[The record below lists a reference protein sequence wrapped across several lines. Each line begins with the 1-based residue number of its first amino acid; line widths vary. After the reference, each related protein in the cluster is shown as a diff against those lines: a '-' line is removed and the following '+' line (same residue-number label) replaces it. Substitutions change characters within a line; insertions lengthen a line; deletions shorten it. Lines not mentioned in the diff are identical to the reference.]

1 MNLQHII
8 LQAAPAAEEIAGKLS
23 TDSLAVKRQAIV
35 ETIRTT
41 PPDQLIDGLISQAIQ
56 FGLKV
61 LAALLIYIIGAWII
75 RMVKRGLKKG
85 FERKQTEKTLASFTL
100 SLVSIA
106 LWIVVIVISISTL
119 GINTTS
125 LAALL
130 AAGGMAIGMAMS
142 GTVQNFAGGIM
153 ILVFKPFKAGD
164 FIEAQGFSGTVTDVN
179 IVSTKLLTT
188 DNRRIILPNGALSN
202 GNINNISA
210 MPLRRVDISVSVPY
224 GTEAEQVKKALLEI
238 IGTCPYVLDSS
249 TQGASDPFVAIMN
262 LGDNSVNYVTR
273 SWVSATDYWNAY
285 FYLNET
291 FYTQLPRKYGI
302 GFPFQQM
309 DIHIKN

>member
-1 MNLQHII
+1 MRSIYI
-8 LQAAPAAEEIAGKLS
+8 LQAALNA
-23 TDSLAVKRQAIV
+23 DSLSVKRQALV
-35 ETIRTT
+35 ETLKST
-41 PPDQLIDGLISQAIQ
+41 PADQLFDKLVEQGIQ

-61 LAALLIYIIGAWII
+61 LAALVIYIIGAWVI
-75 RMVKRGLKKG
+75 RLVKNGLKKG
-85 FERKQTEKTLASFTL
+85 FARKNTEKTLASFTL

-106 LWIVVIVISISTL
+106 MWIIVIVISISTL

-164 FIEAQGFSGTVTDVN
+164 FIEALGFSGTVTEVN
-179 IVSTKLLTT
+179 IFSTKLLTT

-210 MPLRRVDISVSVPY
+210 LPLRRVDISVSVPY
-224 GTEAEQVKKALLEI
+224 GTEAEDVKKALLEV
-238 IGTCPYVLDSS
+238 IGTCPYLLDSS
-249 TQGASDPFVAIMN
+249 TPGAADPFVAIMS
-262 LGDNSVNYVTR
+262 LGDNSVNYITR
-273 SWVSATDYWNAY
+273 SWVSAADYWNAF
-285 FYLNET
+285 FYLNEN
-291 FYTQLPRKYGI
+291 FYTQLPAKYGI
-302 GFPFQQM
+302 GFPFRQV
-309 DIHIKN
+309 DVHIKN

>member
-1 MNLQHII
+1 MNLLYI
-8 LQAAPAAEEIAGKLS
+8 LQTNLNA
-23 TDSLAVKRQAIV
+23 DSLAVKRQAIV
-35 ETIRTT
+35 ETIKTT
-41 PPDQLIDGLISQAIQ
+41 PPDQLVDNLINQAIQ

-75 RMVKRGLKKG
+75 RLVKNGLKKG
-85 FERKQTEKTLASFTL
+85 FARKNTEKTLASFTL
-100 SLVSIA
+100 SLVSIG
-106 LWIVVIVISISTL
+106 LWIIVIVISISTL

-164 FIEAQGFSGTVTDVN
+164 FIEALGFTGTVTEVN
-179 IVSTKLLTT
+179 IVNTKLLTT

-210 MPLRRVDISVSVPY
+210 LPLRRVDINVNIPY
-224 GTEAEQVKKALLEI
+224 GSDAKAVKDALLEI
-238 IGTCPYVLDSS
+238 IGTCPYVLDST
-249 TQGASDPFVAIMN
+249 TQGAADPFVSIMN
-262 LGDNSVNYVTR
+262 LGDSGVTYVTR
-273 SWVSATDYWNAY
+273 SWVQAADYWNAY
-285 FYLNET
+285 FFLNEN
-291 FYTQLPRKYGI
+291 FYTLLPSKYGI

-309 DIHIKN
+309 DVHIKN

>member
-1 MNLQHII
+1 MNLLYI
-8 LQAAPAAEEIAGKLS
+8 LQTNLNA
-23 TDSLAVKRQAIV
+23 DSLAVKRQAIV
-35 ETIRTT
+35 ETIKTT
-41 PPDQLIDGLISQAIQ
+41 PPDQLVDNLINQAIQ

-75 RMVKRGLKKG
+75 RLVKNGLKKG
-85 FERKQTEKTLASFTL
+85 FARKNTEKTLASFTL
-100 SLVSIA
+100 SLVSIG
-106 LWIVVIVISISTL
+106 LWIIVIVISISTL

-164 FIEAQGFSGTVTDVN
+164 FIDALGFSGTVTEVN
-179 IVSTKLLTT
+179 IVNTKLLTT

-210 MPLRRVDISVSVPY
+210 LPLRRVDINVSIPY
-224 GTEAEQVKKALLEI
+224 GTDAETVKKALLEI
-238 IGTCPYVLDSS
+238 IGTCPYVLDPT
-249 TQGASDPFVAIMN
+249 TQGAADPFVAIMS

-285 FYLNET
+285 FFLNEN
-291 FYTQLPRKYGI
+291 FYTQLPEKYGI

>member
-1 MNLQHII
+1 MNLLYI
-8 LQAAPAAEEIAGKLS
+8 LQTNLNA
-23 TDSLAVKRQAIV
+23 DFLAVKRQAIV
-35 ETIRTT
+35 ETIKTT
-41 PPDQLIDGLISQAIQ
+41 PPDQLIDNLINQAIQ

-75 RMVKRGLKKG
+75 RMVKNGLKKS
-85 FERKQTEKTLASFTL
+85 FARKNTEKTLASFTL
-100 SLVSIA
+100 SLVSIGM
-106 LWIVVIVISISTL
+106 WIIVIVISISTL

-164 FIEAQGFSGTVTDVN
+164 FIEALGFSGIVTDVN

-188 DNRRIILPNGALSN
+188 DNRRVILPNGALSN

-210 MPLRRVDISVSVPY
+210 MPLRRVDINVNVPY
-224 GTEAEQVKKALLEI
+224 GTDAEAVKKALLEI
-238 IGTCPYVLDSS
+238 IGTCPYVLDST
-249 TQGASDPFVAIMN
+249 TQGAADPFVAIMS
-262 LGDNSVNYVTR
+262 LGDNGVNYVTR

-285 FYLNET
+285 FFLNEN
-291 FYTQLPRKYGI
+291 FYTQLPAKYGI

-309 DIHIKN
+309 DVHIKN

>member
-100 SLVSIA
+100 SLVSIG

-285 FYLNET
+285 FYLNEN
-291 FYTQLPRKYGI
+291 FYTQLPQKYGI